1 MSKTQIED
9 MPILAA
15 VPKKEENHLAWI
27 EALRGF
33 AAMWV
38 IVYHSREQLWIGFY
52 QIHGTPH
59 AYSFFDRVFAWFS
72 LPAACGASAVM
83 LFFLISGFC
92 IHLPYAAN
100 SRVLYPAQYSV
111 RRLLRIFPPYLF
123 AVALTCAVEWMIYW
137 INGAAPSPWHRVL
150 RVALLSQNYGNVSQL
165 WSNGALWSLPV
176 EVELYFAYLLLY
188 FLLRKVSG
196 KWAMI
201 IVSISS
207 LAATL
212 GYMRGIGMFE
222 ANFIRF
228 WAMWCAGAFLAE
240 KFKSGRLP
248 EFKVWNA
255 VVFMLFLISAI
266 CGVGGKWHIAIE
278 QYLWAGAYYHLLW
291 IALLYPN
298 SIHKFPTW
306 CVRLLVWLGTISYSA
321 YLIHKALFALYAALW
336 VSIAGVKPYNFIV
349 PLLFSVS
356 VWPVAWLFWR
366 FCEYPFHN
374 LSRRV
379 ANFKFGWPSLQAALF
394 SSRA

>member
-100 SRVLYPAQYSV
+100 SRVLQPAQYSL

-123 AVALTCAVEWMIYW
+123 AVALTCAVEWTIYW

-150 RVALLSQNYGNVSQL
+150 RVALLSQNYGNAGQL

-176 EVELYFAYLLLY
+176 EVELYFAYLLFY
-188 FLLRKVSG
+188 FLLSKVSW

-207 LAATL
+207 LAATF

-266 CGVGGKWHIAIE
+266 CGVGGKWH
-278 QYLWAGAYYHLLW
+278 
-291 IALLYPN
+291 
-298 SIHKFPTW
+298 
-306 CVRLLVWLGTISYSA
+306 
-321 YLIHKALFALYAALW
+321 
-336 VSIAGVKPYNFIV
+336 
-349 PLLFSVS
+349 
-356 VWPVAWLFWR
+356 
-366 FCEYPFHN
+366 
-374 LSRRV
+374 
-379 ANFKFGWPSLQAALF
+379 
-394 SSRA
+394 

>member
-1 MSKTQIED
+1 MLKTQIED
-9 MPILAA
+9 APILAA
-15 VPKKEENHLAWI
+15 APKKEENHLAWV

-38 IVYHSREQLWIGFY
+38 IIYHSREQLWVGFY
-52 QIHGTPH
+52 QIHKTPD
-59 AYSFFDRVFAWFS
+59 AYSFSDRLFAWLS
-72 LPAACGASAVM
+72 LPSACGASAVM

-100 SRVLYPAQYSV
+100 ARVLQPAQYSV
-111 RRLLRIFPPYLF
+111 RRLLRIFPPYLC

-137 INGAAPSPWHRVL
+137 INGDAPSPWHRVL
-150 RVALLSQNYGNVSQL
+150 RVALLSQNYGHSGQL

-176 EVELYFAYLLLY
+176 EVELYFAYLLFY
-188 FLLRKVSG
+188 FLLSKASW
-196 KWAMI
+196 KWAMT

-207 LAATL
+207 LAATF
-212 GYMRGIGMFE
+212 GYIHGIGMFE

-240 KFKSGRLP
+240 KYKSGRLP

-255 VVFMLFLISAI
+255 LIFFVLLIGAV

-278 QYLWAGAYYHLLW
+278 QYLWAGAYYHVLW

-298 SIHKFPTW
+298 SIHKFPAW
-306 CVRLLVWLGTISYSA
+306 CVRLFVWLGTISYSA
-321 YLIHKALFALYAALW
+321 YLIHKALFALAAALW
-336 VSIAGVKPYNFIV
+336 VNFAGVKPASFAV
-349 PLLFSVS
+349 PLLFSIS
-356 VWPVAWLFWR
+356 IWPVAWLFWK

-374 LSRRV
+374 LSRRA
-379 ANFKFGWPSLQAALF
+379 ANFKFGRPSVQAALF
-394 SSRA
+394 SPRA